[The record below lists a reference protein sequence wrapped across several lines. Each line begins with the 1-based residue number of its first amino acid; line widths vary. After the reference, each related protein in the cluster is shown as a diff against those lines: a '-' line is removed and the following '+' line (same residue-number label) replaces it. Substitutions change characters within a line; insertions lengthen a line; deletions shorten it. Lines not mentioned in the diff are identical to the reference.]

1 MPNNITR
8 EYGEFV
14 TSREDTTP
22 SCVIVYTDMSPQL
35 IENAYQA
42 AAEWNIPVVRL
53 NKQEIAKNQMQEV
66 YDSINKFNTS
76 YNLKYLNQALETYES
91 GRNGFRLNEI
101 KNQPL
106 RIESLKPEINKDLEG
121 IYNQEPISNA
131 IEEYIIYLRQNN
143 ASTEEW
149 NNLKNVLSKT
159 KERYQIANTKGT
171 NALPKTE
178 TGIDLD
184 KYIQE
189 INEIQE

>member
-1 MPNNITR
+1 MQGKGVLYGLYDITSKQIYAMGPYDIDSNIADYGFNSRNQQIFISADNMPNNITR

-91 GRNGFRLNEI
+91 GRNGFSI
-101 KNQPL
+101 K
-106 RIESLKPEINKDLEG
+106 
-121 IYNQEPISNA
+121 
-131 IEEYIIYLRQNN
+131 
-143 ASTEEW
+143 
-149 NNLKNVLSKT
+149 
-159 KERYQIANTKGT
+159 
-171 NALPKTE
+171 
-178 TGIDLD
+178 
-184 KYIQE
+184 
-189 INEIQE
+189 